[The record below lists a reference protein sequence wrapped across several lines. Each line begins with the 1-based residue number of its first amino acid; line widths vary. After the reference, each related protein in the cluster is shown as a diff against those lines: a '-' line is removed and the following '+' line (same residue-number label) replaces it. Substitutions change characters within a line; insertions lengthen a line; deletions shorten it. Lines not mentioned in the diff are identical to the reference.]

1 MNADSKLNWFRWLA
15 RTATALAL
23 VVIVVGAWV
32 RLTDAGLGCPDW
44 PGCYGHVHPAQLVD
58 QVETLNE
65 AHPDRP
71 FDYTKALNEMIH
83 RYIASSLGLLIIAL
97 AVLSVVNRRDPRQP
111 RVLPWVLLGVVLMQ
125 GLLGMWTVTLLLKPL
140 VVTLHLLG
148 GLTTL
153 SLLWWLSLSPE
164 RRERTGG
171 ERRLLAPASAVAA
184 LVVFQIA
191 LGGWTS
197 TNYAAAACSDFPTCQ
212 GGFWPDMDFQDAFVL
227 WRGLGIDY
235 EGGVLDAPARVAI
248 HYVHRIGALAVT
260 LALLALVAEDELRGR
275 VRPVARPRHRLRGW
289 RARCT
294 GPRRDPLHASARR
307 LRGHRPPGHTGRR
320 GAAARADRA
329 DATRRGRRPGDTR
342 AAVAGRHEPDL
353 AGLAALAR
361 HGSQRRRRPR
371 RPGHGRPNQVPDA
384 AQPVRAATVKALG
397 RPVRRR
403 RPGRPGR

>member
-164 RRERTGG
+164 RREHTGG

-260 LALLALVAEDELRGR
+260 LALLALVA
-275 VRPVARPRHRLRGW
+275 AAW
-289 RARCT
+289 RAA
-294 GPRRDPLHASARR
+294 GSWQ
-307 LRGHRPPGHTGRR
+307 
-320 GAAARADRA
+320 
-329 DATRRGRRPGDTR
+329 TR
-342 AAVAGRHEPDL
+342 AAGAAVLGALILQLLIGMNLIWQGWPLWLGTAHNAGAAILVL
-353 AGLAALAR
+353 AMVTLF
-361 HGSQRRRRPR
+361 RRLLPRP
-371 RPGHGRPNQVPDA
+371 PA
-384 AQPVRAATVKALG
+384 
-397 RPVRRR
+397 
-403 RPGRPGR
+403 

>member
-1 MNADSKLNWFRWLA
+1 MNSDGKLNWFRWLA
-15 RTATALAL
+15 RSATALAL

-58 QVETLNE
+58 QVEAINE

-97 AVLSVVNRRDPRQP
+97 AVLSVMNRRDPRQP
-111 RVLPWVLLGVVLMQ
+111 RVLPWVLLAVVLMQ

-153 SLLWWLSLSPE
+153 SLLWWLSLNPE
-164 RRERTGG
+164 RREGTHA
-171 ERRLLAPASAVAA
+171 ERRLLAPAGAVAA

-212 GGFWPDMDFQDAFVL
+212 GGFWPEMDFEDAFVL

-248 HYVHRIGALAVT
+248 HYVHRIGALVVT
-260 LALLALVAEDELRGR
+260 LALLALVA
-275 VRPVARPRHRLRGW
+275 AAW
-289 RARCT
+289 
-294 GPRRDPLHASARR
+294 
-307 LRGHRPPGHTGRR
+307 R
-320 GAAARADRA
+320 GA
-329 DATRRGRRPGDTR
+329 GSWQTR
-342 AAVAGRHEPDL
+342 AAAGAVLGALVLQLLIGMNLIWQGWPLWLGTAHN
-353 AGLAALAR
+353 AGAALLVLAMA
-361 HGSQRRRRPR
+361 SLFRRLLPHPR
-371 RPGHGRPNQVPDA
+371 G
-384 AQPVRAATVKALG
+384 
-397 RPVRRR
+397 
-403 RPGRPGR
+403 